1 MRSSVMPLGPTVSQ
15 DRVITSFP
23 KWYTPAACLQLREH
37 FHGQVSAACQH
48 RNTGT
53 VGLKLSKVV
62 VVGDLYVGKTSLI
75 HRFCKNVFNRDY
87 KATIGVDFEM
97 ERFEVAGIPFS
108 LQIWDTAGQEKFK
121 CIASAYYRGAQ
132 VIITA
137 FDLTDMQTLEHTRQ
151 WLEDALRENEPGAC
165 FLFLVGTK
173 KDLLS
178 GAACEQAEAEA
189 VRLANEMQAEYWSV
203 SAKTGENVKAFFS
216 RVAALAFEH
225 SVLQDLERRSSA
237 RPQVG
242 DGDII
247 RMEGHPPETQ
257 DSKRPSS
264 PGCC

>member
-53 VGLKLSKVV
+53 GGLSLSGVKPPHAASD
-62 VVGDLYVGKTSLI
+62 GFLGP
-75 HRFCKNVFNRDY
+75 HRFCKNVFDRDY

-173 KDLLS
+173 KDLLVS
-178 GAACEQAEAEA
+178 GAGQGQGRPRETRPLQPGLTEQR
-189 VRLANEMQAEYWSV
+189 VTRMCLGGNLQAGV
-203 SAKTGENVKAFFS
+203 
-216 RVAALAFEH
+216 
-225 SVLQDLERRSSA
+225 
-237 RPQVG
+237 
-242 DGDII
+242 
-247 RMEGHPPETQ
+247 
-257 DSKRPSS
+257 
-264 PGCC
+264 